1 MSQRALIN
9 NIETFSTTLTQK
21 QLVRFLDIM
30 DEMAEL
36 LHQAQQQPSPQQ
48 MDEVKMAQQVSG
60 VH

>member
-9 NIETFSTTLTQK
+9 NIETFSTTLNQK

-36 LHQAQQQPSPQQ
+36 LHQAQQQPSPKQ

>member
-9 NIETFSTTLTQK
+9 NIESFSTTLNQK
-21 QLVRFLDIM
+21 QLMRFLDIM

-36 LHQAQQQPSPQQ
+36 LNQAQNQPSPEQ
-48 MDEVKMAQQVSG
+48 MEKVKMAQQVSG

>member
-9 NIETFSTTLTQK
+9 SIESFSTTLNQK
-21 QLVRFLDIM
+21 QLMRFLDIM

-36 LHQAQQQPSPQQ
+36 LNQAQNQPSPEQ
-48 MDEVKMAQQVSG
+48 MEEVKMAQQVSG

>member
-9 NIETFSTTLTQK
+9 NIESFSTTLNQK
-21 QLVRFLDIM
+21 QLMRFLDIM

-36 LHQAQQQPSPQQ
+36 LHKAQQQSSQQ
-48 MDEVKMAQQVSG
+48 PVQETRMARQVSG

>member
-9 NIETFSTTLTQK
+9 NIESFSTTLNQK

-36 LHQAQQQPSPQQ
+36 IQKAQQQPPVESAS
-48 MDEVKMAQQVSG
+48 VATMAQQVAG

>member
-9 NIETFSTTLTQK
+9 NIESFSTTLSQK
-21 QLVRFLDIM
+21 QLMRFLDIM

-36 LHQAQQQPSPQQ
+36 LNQAQNQPSPEQ
-48 MDEVKMAQQVSG
+48 MEEVKMAQQVSG